1 MNCSGNR
8 SYRSYRSSVRGAIC
22 ARCTRLPREENMNIY
37 NPQQQSSRSPLI
49 YTYIFFLFRF
59 KSSGG
64 WVKIKLNLPHF
75 HVPDTIHV
83 FHFNPTLPATT
94 PRTVAIGSVS
104 MSTRPNIASH
114 KSLVNA
120 VSFHMYARVVIT
132 PPHVSSFFFCGTADK
147 PNWHVTRPAILR
159 PRFTFKRRVHK
170 KEKRAYRKWRAGFQ
184 IPGRMPSKRLP
195 RSKAFVLARLFGIPA
210 AADVVRREEEGG
222 QGYGCFQ
229 NISELLSIM
238 LY

>member
-132 PPHVSSFFFCGTADK
+132 PPHVSSFFFL
-147 PNWHVTRPAILR
+147 WHGGQA
-159 PRFTFKRRVHK
+159 
-170 KEKRAYRKWRAGFQ
+170 E
-184 IPGRMPSKRLP
+184 
-195 RSKAFVLARLFGIPA
+195 LARHASSNPPPPFH
-210 AADVVRREEEGG
+210 
-222 QGYGCFQ
+222 F
-229 NISELLSIM
+229 
-238 LY
+238 